1 MQFKLRL
8 LTAVAFLLVAC
19 GGGGSSNGP
28 LSSST
33 VDAPTSGIVV
43 DGYLAGSTVSCDV
56 DRSGLPGVTNLT
68 ADALTDSGGRYT
80 FSKGCSSGLI
90 VTGGQDQD
98 TKLAF
103 NGVLRAPFGATVV
116 SPVSTLIAALV
127 ATGKSVADS
136 QDLVNK
142 SLGLDINTDLLNT
155 DPAAIRTVTR
165 TDADGKQTV
174 TTLYNNLAL
183 YKANLTVQQ
192 LIQSTTEIIVAKG
205 NADTGLNSYAATAL
219 ALATT
224 LANPLLSDTR
234 PLNTE
239 VLTTFIANAVPNSS
253 NVNIVADEISK
264 LVQGIADTSKV
275 TPDQIT
281 AEVVK
286 VAEIS
291 TSKANALAQIL
302 QSDAES
308 LPEALKAL
316 TTTTTTTTTTTAT
329 TTTTTYAP
337 LLPSSPNNFLYLAND
352 SVSFDDGLGA
362 SSSITSYT
370 LTQFQTGAGIPV
382 QWPLNNAAVLKF
394 TLADG
399 GAFSVPSGQTYS
411 AALSIT
417 DTDSTAQVRAYVD
430 SITLSKT
437 GTDITASIPSSAAG
451 RVYLKSV
458 DGTESL
464 CAWASCGGGA
474 ASTTMSTDSGGSIA
488 LGQIIN
494 KAVNTLSSFTP
505 KSGKYAVT
513 LVVSGLPMTK
523 ADRVTLLPTYAV
535 SVPNGT
541 ANPVLVVGTGFQGYI
556 TVTNNNIPPTTSTST
571 TTTTTTTTTTASST
585 TTTLAPWLSYLTLVN
600 DTLNYHDGTT
610 STPYTL
616 AQFQALPGILV
627 KWPMVDAA
635 FISFTLT
642 ETGTYAPLST
652 LPLTAALSLT
662 DTSTG
667 SAAKI
672 KAYIDNVKVT
682 RGADNSISI
691 TIPSSANALV
701 YGLTRDGTQAVL
713 VPVSNLVS
721 GVNNKLGT
729 GSNTVEVGSVINN
742 AVRNAG
748 SSFTGVNAL
757 TGTYVFTLLVTDLPL
772 RQANGTAFPVTTITV
787 PTSLSGSSVRT
798 VTGAGLTGFV
808 TLAP

>member
-28 LSSST
+28 LSST
-33 VDAPTSGIVV
+33 GDTPTSGIAV
-43 DGYLAGSTVSCDV
+43 DGYLVGSTVSCDV
-56 DRSGLPGVTNLT
+56 DGTGFPSTANFT
-68 ADALTDSGGRYT
+68 ADALTDSGGSFT
-80 FSKGCSSGLI
+80 FSKGCPYRVI
-90 VTGGQDQD
+90 VTGGQDYD
-98 TKLAF
+98 TKLF
-103 NGVLRAPFGATVV
+103 FKGVLWAPVGATVV

-127 ATGKSVADS
+127 ATTGKSVADL

-165 TDADGKQTV
+165 TDANGKQTV

-192 LIQSTTEIIVAKG
+192 LIQSITEIIVAKG
-205 NADTGLNSYAATAL
+205 NADTELNSYAATAS

-224 LANPLLSDTR
+224 LANPLSSDTR

-239 VLTTFIANAVPNSS
+239 ILTTFIANAVPNTS
-253 NVNIVADEISK
+253 NVKIVADEISK

-286 VAEIS
+286 VAESS
-291 TSKANALAQIL
+291 TGKANALAQIL
-302 QSDAES
+302 QSDAKS

-337 LLPSSPNNFLYLAND
+337 LPPASPGNFLYLAND

-362 SSSITSYT
+362 SISSYT

-382 QWPLNNAAVLKF
+382 QWPLNNAAALKF

-437 GTDITASIPSSAAG
+437 GTDITAFIPSSAAG

-458 DGTESL
+458 DGTEAL
-464 CAWASCGGGA
+464 CAWASCGGGKA
-474 ASTTMSTDSGGSIA
+474 NTTMSTDPSQPSSIA

-541 ANPVLVVGTGFQGYI
+541 ANPVLVVGTGLQGYI
-556 TVTNNNIPPTTSTST
+556 TVTNNNIPPTTTTS
-571 TTTTTTTTTTASST
+571 TTTTTTTASST
-585 TTTLAPWLSYLTLVN
+585 TSTLAPWLSYLTLAN
-600 DTLNYHDGTT
+600 DTLNFNDGAASTAYTVGQFKT
-610 STPYTL
+610 S
-616 AQFQALPGILV
+616 PGIRV
-627 KWPMVDAA
+627 KWPMADAA
-635 FISFTLT
+635 AISFTLT

-701 YGLTRDGTQAVL
+701 YGLNRDGTQAVL
-713 VPVSNLVS
+713 VPVSNLVA
-721 GVNNKLGT
+721 GVNNTLGT
-729 GSNTVEVGSVINN
+729 GQNNIVLGSVVNN
-742 AVRNAG
+742 AVHNFG

-757 TGTYVFTLLVTDLPL
+757 TGTYQFTLVVTDLPL